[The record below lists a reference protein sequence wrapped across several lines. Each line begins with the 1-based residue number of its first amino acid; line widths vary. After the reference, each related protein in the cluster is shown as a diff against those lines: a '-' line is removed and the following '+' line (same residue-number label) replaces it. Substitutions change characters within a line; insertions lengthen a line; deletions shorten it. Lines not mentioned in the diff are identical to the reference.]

1 MKKDFD
7 YIKRRGGFSGSDKN
21 TSGGQIEVLLELKQK
36 KLSFERDTLMSNT
49 YFAVNDKSDNE
60 RLSDLQFILL
70 MKTWKLFFCLLLTSL
85 SSD

>member
-7 YIKRRGGFSGSDKN
+7 YIKRRGGFSGGDKN

-36 KLSFERDTLMSNT
+36 NLSFKRDTLTSNT
-49 YFAVNDKSDNE
+49 YFAVKDKSDNE